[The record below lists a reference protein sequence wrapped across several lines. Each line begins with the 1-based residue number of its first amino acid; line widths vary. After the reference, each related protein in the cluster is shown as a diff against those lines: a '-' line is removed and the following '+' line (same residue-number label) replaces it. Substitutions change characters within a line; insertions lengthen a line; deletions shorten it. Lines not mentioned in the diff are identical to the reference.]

1 MSITEITVVA
11 ILCVFALA
19 MFLSDNI
26 SLWPN
31 SRVSTDFL
39 DRRNTLSDDNSV
51 QFSGSSLSRSAGFA
65 RMFNDDSSDFAWSG
79 LSHES
84 DMFDSVS
91 SSSSGYSSSTGSSLF
106 DDDSSDFSGLNDSWI
121 NDGPAFNID
130 GTPMMGM
137 FDIHGNVYGVTDDM
151 FSSSNSD
158 MFSSS
163 SSSSDMF
170 SSSSSSS
177 AFD

>member
-91 SSSSGYSSSTGSSLF
+91 SSSSEFSSSTGSSLF
-106 DDDSSDFSGLNDSWI
+106 DDRSGSVCLNSFSRKISGAIAGWKCSGKHSNRNRFSLRNFFFA
-121 NDGPAFNID
+121 DG
-130 GTPMMGM
+130 
-137 FDIHGNVYGVTDDM
+137 GV
-151 FSSSNSD
+151 
-158 MFSSS
+158 
-163 SSSSDMF
+163 
-170 SSSSSSS
+170 S
-177 AFD
+177 AA